1 MAVAQQAEA
10 RYKVRR
16 PRRSR
21 SRPDDDAASGRD
33 RQRGNSES
41 LPGWNDLAKSNQRQP
56 GTGRSHSF
64 LERISTKRFALLIVG
79 TAILFTLYIG
89 HVHATQDLAA
99 EVQLARRENLRLHL
113 KYNRLKGEF
122 DRMIGPAVIYDR
134 ARGIG
139 LIEDPAFGP
148 TILVDE

>member
-10 RYKVRR
+10 RYKVRK
-16 PRRSR
+16 PRRSQ
-21 SRPDDDAASGRD
+21 SRPDDATSGRD
-33 RQRGNSES
+33 RQRGKSDS

-56 GTGRSHSF
+56 GAGRSHSF

-99 EVQLARRENLRLHL
+99 EVQLARRDNLRLHL

-148 TILVDE
+148 TIRAEE